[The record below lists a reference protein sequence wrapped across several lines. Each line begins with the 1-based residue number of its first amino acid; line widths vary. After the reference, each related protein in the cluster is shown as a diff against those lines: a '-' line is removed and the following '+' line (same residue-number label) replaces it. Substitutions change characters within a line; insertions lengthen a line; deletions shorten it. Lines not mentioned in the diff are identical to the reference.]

1 MEEVTDKAGIRM
13 HTIQIITLEEAQE
26 RLLAHVHPVMP
37 EKVGLL
43 ESIDRILARMSMP
56 LSASRLLNGLPWM
69 AMPYGA
75 VI

>member
-43 ESIDRILARMSMP
+43 DE
-56 LSASRLLNGLPWM
+56 
-69 AMPYGA
+69 Y
-75 VI
+75 